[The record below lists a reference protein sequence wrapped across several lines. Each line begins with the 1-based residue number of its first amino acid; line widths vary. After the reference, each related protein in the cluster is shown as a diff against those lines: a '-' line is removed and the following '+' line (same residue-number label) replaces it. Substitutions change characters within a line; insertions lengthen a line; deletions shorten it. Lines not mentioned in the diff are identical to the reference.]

1 MTVASIRK
9 KAVSLCFRGFDIA
22 PSKVES
28 LVGPQASLIL
38 EKGKPVRPG
47 IKTLATRS
55 VVSFQIEVESD
66 FRLAEMIPKL
76 VDYLGGVDH
85 LLRVRNTVQ
94 PEFLEISFLLPVK
107 YSKAQEGG
115 ALEAETIA
123 DLARLGASVSF
134 GFF

>member
-1 MTVASIRK
+1 MTVASTRK

-22 PSKVES
+22 PSEVES
-28 LVGPQASLIL
+28 LVGPRASLIL

-55 VVSFQIEVESD
+55 AVSFQIEVEPE

-85 LLRVRNTVQ
+85 LLTVRNTVQ
-94 PEFLEISFLLPVK
+94 PEFLEINFVLPVK

-115 ALEAETIA
+115 ALETGTIA

-134 GFF
+134 AFL